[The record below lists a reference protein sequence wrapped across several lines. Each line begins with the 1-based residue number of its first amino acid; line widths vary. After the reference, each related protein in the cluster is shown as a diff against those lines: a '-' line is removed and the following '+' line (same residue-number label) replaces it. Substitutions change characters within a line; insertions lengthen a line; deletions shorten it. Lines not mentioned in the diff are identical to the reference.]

1 MSYNLEQHGPTDSE
15 VLAANLAGVEFG
27 LDVQMTGLAAPKRQP
42 RAIAVVRK
50 MTSERSLATVDGMT
64 DETRIA
70 LKNLLWLQE
79 NRDGVEID
87 WNTDTLSYGDGGGV
101 LDLLTEPGFTP
112 ATAMKA

>member
-1 MSYNLEQHGPTDSE
+1 
-15 VLAANLAGVEFG
+15 
-27 LDVQMTGLAAPKRQP
+27 
-42 RAIAVVRK
+42 
-50 MTSERSLATVDGMT
+50 MT